1 MQFEILVLDDERIV
15 ANSLK
20 RILQD
25 DERNIHIATDYTGAK
40 ETLANNAIDLMLLDY
55 KLGERDGIGL
65 LKSIKEDYP
74 EIYVIMITAYGNID
88 VAVEAMKSGAYDFI
102 QKKEKPEF
110 IRFNVQRALDNL
122 RLKKEVDDL
131 KEAIATNKNLPKL
144 ITNSTSMKSML
155 ELADEFAKSDSTIL
169 ISGETGTGKSVLAEY
184 IHNKSGRFNN
194 SFISIN
200 CSAIPTE
207 LIESEL
213 FGYEKGAFT
222 GARSKGKKG
231 LIEQANGGTIF
242 LDEISEINPDMQSKL
257 LHVLEKN
264 EFLRIGAVEPT
275 RVDVRFMAATNSNL
289 DQLVNDKRFRM
300 DLFYRLNVA
309 NLNIPPL
316 RERTE
321 DIIPLAK
328 VFIDGFNLKFN
339 KAVTQITEEAETFLR
354 SAYWQGNVREL
365 RNYIERAMLLKKDH
379 ILRSEDFN
387 GRTGSPNTYIDT
399 PGLRVELGKQSGKN
413 LLHEAQKQII
423 LQALELADN
432 NISKAA
438 EILGLPRTSLNSCI
452 QRFGIKTHS
461 EITS

>member
-289 DQLVNDKRFRM
+289 DHAVNSFRFVFPVQL
-300 DLFYRLNVA
+300 
-309 NLNIPPL
+309 
-316 RERTE
+316 
-321 DIIPLAK
+321 
-328 VFIDGFNLKFN
+328 
-339 KAVTQITEEAETFLR
+339 
-354 SAYWQGNVREL
+354 
-365 RNYIERAMLLKKDH
+365 
-379 ILRSEDFN
+379 
-387 GRTGSPNTYIDT
+387 
-399 PGLRVELGKQSGKN
+399 
-413 LLHEAQKQII
+413 
-423 LQALELADN
+423 
-432 NISKAA
+432 
-438 EILGLPRTSLNSCI
+438 
-452 QRFGIKTHS
+452 
-461 EITS
+461 